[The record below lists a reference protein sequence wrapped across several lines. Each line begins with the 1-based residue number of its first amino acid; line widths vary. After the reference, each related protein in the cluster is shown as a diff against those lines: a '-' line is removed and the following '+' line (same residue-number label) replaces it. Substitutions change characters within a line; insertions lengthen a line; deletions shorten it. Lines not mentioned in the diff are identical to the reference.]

1 MSRRNPQSAQSLV
14 EWAISAFLLLLFA
27 FSLLA
32 VGHVVGE
39 YMAVRAAS
47 SQAAFAAARA
57 PSEESAQA
65 AGRRA
70 ALQAMSGSQV
80 RDFQITISTGGF
92 ERGGMLTAQ
101 ASGCVSLGD
110 FPIVSQILG
119 RCVPLR
125 WTAHA
130 LIEPFRSRSRSP

>member
-1 MSRRNPQSAQSLV
+1 MRERSTQSGQALV

-32 VGHVVGE
+32 VGHVVGQ

-57 PSEESAQA
+57 PSAQA
-65 AGRRA
+65 AQTAGRHA
-70 ALQAMSGSQV
+70 AQEAVSGSQV
-80 RDFQITISTGGF
+80 RDFQITVSTGAF
-92 ERGGMLTAQ
+92 ERGGTLTAQ
-101 ASGCVSLGD
+101 ASGCVILVE
-110 FPIVSQILG
+110 FPIVSQTLG
-119 RCVPLR
+119 QCVPLR

-130 LIEPFRSRSRSP
+130 LIEPYRSRSG

>member
-1 MSRRNPQSAQSLV
+1 VSRPNPQSGQSLV

-27 FSLLA
+27 LSLLA

-57 PSEESAQA
+57 PSAQA
-65 AGRRA
+65 AQVAGRRA
-70 ALQAMSGSQV
+70 ALEAVSGSQV
-80 RDFQITISTGGF
+80 REFQITIVAGGF
-92 ERGGMLTAQ
+92 ARGGTLTAQ
-101 ASGCVSLGD
+101 ASGCVSLAD
-110 FPIVSQILG
+110 FPIARQTLG
-119 RCVPLR
+119 LCMPLR

-130 LIEPFRSRSRSP
+130 LIEPYRSRTP

>member
-1 MSRRNPQSAQSLV
+1 MRERSSQSGQALV
-14 EWAISAFLLLLFA
+14 EWALTAFLLLLFA

-57 PSEESAQA
+57 PSAQA
-65 AGRRA
+65 AQTVGRRA
-70 ALQAMSGSQV
+70 AEEAVSGSQV
-80 RDFQITISTGGF
+80 SDFQITISTGGF
-92 ERGGMLTAQ
+92 ERGGTITAQ

-110 FPIVSQILG
+110 FPIVSQTLG
-119 RCVPLR
+119 QCVPLR

-130 LIEPFRSRSRSP
+130 LIEPFRSRSG

>member
-1 MSRRNPQSAQSLV
+1 MRDRSSQSGQALV
-14 EWAISAFLLLLFA
+14 EWALTAFLLLLFA

-57 PSEESAQA
+57 PSAQA
-65 AGRRA
+65 AQTVGRRA
-70 ALQAMSGSQV
+70 AEEAVSGSQV
-80 RDFQITISTGGF
+80 SDFQITISTGGF
-92 ERGGMLTAQ
+92 ERGGTITAQ

-110 FPIVSQILG
+110 FPIASQTLG
-119 RCVPLR
+119 QCVPLR

-130 LIEPFRSRSRSP
+130 LIEPFRSRSG

>member
-1 MSRRNPQSAQSLV
+1 MRGRSAQSGQSLV

-57 PSEESAQA
+57 PSAQA
-65 AGRRA
+65 AQTAGRHA
-70 ALQAMSGSQV
+70 AREAVSGSQV
-80 RDFQITISTGGF
+80 RDFQITVSTGAF
-92 ERGGMLTAQ
+92 ERGGTLTAQ
-101 ASGCVSLGD
+101 ASGCVSLVD
-110 FPIVSQILG
+110 FPIVSQTLG
-119 RCVPLR
+119 PCVPLR

-130 LIEPFRSRSRSP
+130 LIEPYRSRSG

>member
-1 MSRRNPQSAQSLV
+1 MRARSTQSAQALV

-57 PSEESAQA
+57 PSAQA
-65 AGRRA
+65 AQTTGRRA
-70 ALQAMSGSQV
+70 AEEAVSGSSV
-80 RDFQITISTGGF
+80 RNFQISISTGAF
-92 ERGGMLTAQ
+92 ERGGTLTTQ
-101 ASGCVSLGD
+101 ASGCVSLAD
-110 FPIVSQILG
+110 FPIVSQTLG
-119 RCVPLR
+119 QCVPLR

-130 LIEPFRSRSRSP
+130 LIEPYRSRSG

>member
-1 MSRRNPQSAQSLV
+1 MRRRSSQSGQSLV

-57 PSEESAQA
+57 PSAQA
-65 AGRRA
+65 AQVVGRRA
-70 ALQAMSGSQV
+70 AQEAVAGSQV
-80 RDFQITISTGGF
+80 RDFHVTISTGGF
-92 ERGGMLTAQ
+92 QRGGTLTAQ
-101 ASGCVSLGD
+101 ASGCVSLAD
-110 FPIVSQILG
+110 FPIASLTLG
-119 RCVPLR
+119 QCVPLR
-125 WTAHA
+125 WTARA
-130 LIEPFRSRSRSP
+130 LVEPYRSRTP

>member
-1 MSRRNPQSAQSLV
+1 MRNRSTQSAQSLV

-27 FSLLA
+27 FCLLA

-57 PSEESAQA
+57 PSAQAAQA
-65 AGRRA
+65 AGRHA
-70 ALQAMSGSQV
+70 AQEAIAGSQV
-80 RDFQITISTGGF
+80 RDFQVTISTGGF
-92 ERGGMLTAQ
+92 ERGGTLTAQ

-110 FPIVSQILG
+110 FPIASQALG
-119 RCVPLR
+119 QCVPLR

-130 LIEPFRSRSRSP
+130 LIEPYRSRSVA

>member
-1 MSRRNPQSAQSLV
+1 MREGSSQSGQALV
-14 EWAISAFLLLLFA
+14 EWALTAFLLLLFA

-57 PSEESAQA
+57 PSAQA
-65 AGRRA
+65 AQTVGRRA
-70 ALQAMSGSQV
+70 AEEAVSGSQV

-92 ERGGMLTAQ
+92 ERGGTLTAQ

-110 FPIVSQILG
+110 FPIASQTLG
-119 RCVPLR
+119 QCVPLR

-130 LIEPFRSRSRSP
+130 LIEPFRSRSG

>member
-1 MSRRNPQSAQSLV
+1 MPARALQSGQSLV

-39 YMAVRAAS
+39 YMAVRAAA

-57 PSEESAQA
+57 PSVQA
-65 AGRRA
+65 AQTAGQHA
-70 ALQAMSGSQV
+70 AREAVSGSQV
-80 RDFQITISTGGF
+80 RDFQVTISTGGF
-92 ERGGMLTAQ
+92 ERGGTLTAQ

-110 FPIVSQILG
+110 FPIVSQTLG
-119 RCVPLR
+119 QCVPLR

-130 LIEPFRSRSRSP
+130 LIEPYRSRSG